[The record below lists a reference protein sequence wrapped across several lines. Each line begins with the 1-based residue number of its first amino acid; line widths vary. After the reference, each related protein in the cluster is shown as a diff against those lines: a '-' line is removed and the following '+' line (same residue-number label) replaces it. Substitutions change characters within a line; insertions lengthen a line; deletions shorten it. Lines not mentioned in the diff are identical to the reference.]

1 MKNLIVASKTY
12 DIVTPESA
20 EYGDFSES
28 WFLFEN
34 NQYDSIE
41 DFLSELNN
49 DYWEFDSFNKCFR
62 TIDADQDLSDGSETY
77 YSIHLNKITDKQLS
91 ELLNKL
97 K

>member
-12 DIVTPESA
+12 DIVTPQSA
-20 EYGDFSES
+20 EYGDFAES
-28 WFLFEN
+28 DFEFEDKE
-34 NQYDSIE
+34 YESVD

-49 DYWEFDSFNKCFR
+49 YFWEYDSFNNCFR
-62 TIDADQDLSDGSETY
+62 TIDADQDLYDGSETY

-91 ELLNKL
+91 ELLSKL